1 MYDIVRRSR
10 EEMVVDEEELTE
22 TEREGIE
29 FVYLVS
35 PTEVLA
41 DANGRVRGVVFIR
54 NKLGDPDEKGRRSPV
69 AIPGTEFEIPCDTVL
84 LALGQAPET
93 SGLSKEVPEFRAKR
107 GRDIKVDPETY
118 QTIVPQVFI
127 GSDHP
132 TATTTNTE
140 AG

>member
-1 MYDIVRRSR
+1 MYVIVRRSR

-69 AIPGTEFEIPCDTVL
+69 AIPGPEFEMPCDTDL
-84 LALGQAPET
+84 PAPGQAPET
-93 SGLSKEVPEFRAKR
+93 SWLSTAFREFR
-107 GRDIKVDPETY
+107 
-118 QTIVPQVFI
+118 
-127 GSDHP
+127 
-132 TATTTNTE
+132 
-140 AG
+140 